1 MANARSRVSSHIRVW
16 IEPGLM
22 ALTVIR
28 VSASSSARFS
38 VRLWV
43 GGWLLRAVRLDED
56 HLAAGAFEDG
66 NVDVELVPE
75 LLLPL
80 SEGALGGQDEEPR
93 RYHGSVKLNP
103 TRLGRDASAI
113 ADEVIAHLSGPKWL
127 LGANVRITMEIE
139 AENRGIPGGER
150 Q

>member
-1 MANARSRVSSHIRVW
+1 
-16 IEPGLM
+16 M

-80 SEGALGGQDEEPR
+80 SEGALGGQDEEPVHLTLVDAGLEQ
-93 RYHGSVKLNP
+93 YSGLN
-103 TRLGRDASAI
+103 RLAQPHLVG
-113 ADEVIAHLSGPKWL
+113 DEKPVG
-127 LGANVRITMEIE
+127 T
-139 AENRGIPGGER
+139 
-150 Q
+150 